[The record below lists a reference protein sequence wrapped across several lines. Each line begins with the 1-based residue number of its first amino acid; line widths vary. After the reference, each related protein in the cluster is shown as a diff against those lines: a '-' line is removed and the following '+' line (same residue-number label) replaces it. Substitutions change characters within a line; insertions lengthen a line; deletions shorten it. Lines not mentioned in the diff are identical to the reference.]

1 MSDIFVKTSGLGS
14 TGWRKATNL
23 FIKTSN
29 FGSTGWRSAL
39 GVWIRTATQWLRVW
53 PLSGVFAT
61 RTPWI
66 GADSTTAYA
75 DRLINSSVVRI
86 GSNYYGNNAQW
97 DANGWTITSYSYAW
111 VYYGGQDTSVWTSP
125 LGTIDSGTGSGW
137 TAGGTGQDLLPTT
150 IWTST
155 NSTNLDRNYLAFRVT
170 ANASNS
176 VYNGLSES
184 SRPIV
189 VRRPPI
195 NISRSLSTNTPQVG
209 TAISYSSSWNIDEAY
224 KIETARTTI
233 QWYRNSTS
241 STSGGTLL
249 SSGSYSYTPQ
259 SADLGSFIYAVETTY
274 NSGTDYDFGLVTGVE
289 ARVVTTSAVSAGL
302 VAPTSV
308 SISSMS
314 RFDNTSVNAVIAFSG
329 TGIGP
334 FYQLYW
340 TTATS
345 APTTASYDSASTG
358 SPIADVFSPG
368 SGQTFYFYVR
378 SSSQNLGNT
387 NTGGSAT
394 AGTYSAYSTASASYT
409 YQSPTGTV
417 SVSPGS
423 GTAGTTQYTA
433 SASISGAPTPNISYQ
448 WQYLDQ
454 GSTYLNIGGATSSTY
469 TPPSNYFALGYSS
482 SLRCQ
487 VVANNGV
494 GTSLTANSTPVSVA
508 APLTKLSTPTNVV
521 ASDNRSDGV
530 NITWTAVSGAA
541 YYGIWWGGVPGYDS
555 TPDFG
560 GPNNPTLITG
570 TSYLDTSIAV
580 GSPRN
585 YYVQAFRT
593 NNPTGTKSDWSAG
606 DSGTRVAATVA
617 PTISSSSI
625 APSSGTA
632 GSTTFTA
639 SATASG
645 TPTPTLSY
653 QWQYFS
659 TSFSFVNVPG
669 ATSSTYAPPSNFNTL
684 YPNLGFFC
692 LITATNSAG
701 SATARPSATLNS
713 PATVTIPGVPGSVT
727 LSGSGSVTW
736 TASTNSPTS
745 YEIEFFTASNG
756 SGANAAPT
764 TATGYT
770 VTGISSSPY
779 QLVSPYGGTNAT
791 WARVRVR
798 ARNSAGASS
807 YSGWVPSATTYT

>member
-14 TGWRKATNL
+14 TGWRKAANL
-23 FIKTSN
+23 FVKTSGL
-29 FGSTGWRSAL
+29 GSTGWRSAA
-39 GVWIRTATQWLRVW
+39 GVWIRNATQWLKVW

-66 GADSTTAYA
+66 GDNSTTVYA
-75 DRLINSSVVRI
+75 DRLTNSSVIRV

-97 DANGWTITSYSYAW
+97 DANGWTITSYSYEW
-111 VYYGGQDTSVWTSP
+111 VYYDGQSSSIYPSP
-125 LGTIDSGTGSGW
+125 SGTVDSGTGSGW

-155 NSTNLDRNYLAFRVT
+155 NSTNMDRKYLAFRVT

-176 VYNGLSES
+176 SYNGLSES
-184 SRPIV
+184 SRPII
-189 VRRPPI
+189 VRRPPV
-195 NISRSLSTNTPQVG
+195 NLSRSLSTNTPQVG
-209 TAISYSSSWNIDEAY
+209 TSMSYSSSWNTDEAY
-224 KIETARTTI
+224 KIETARTII

-241 STSGGTLL
+241 STSGGTLV

-274 NSGTDYDFGLVTGVE
+274 NSGTDYDFGTITGVE
-289 ARVVTTSAVSAGL
+289 AKVVTTSAVSAGL
-302 VAPTSV
+302 IAPTSV
-308 SISSMS
+308 SISTMS
-314 RFDNTSVNAVIAFSG
+314 RFDNTNVNAVIAFSG

-334 FYQLYW
+334 YYQLYW
-340 TTATS
+340 TTAST
-345 APTTASYDSASTG
+345 APNTTTYDSASTG
-358 SPIADVFSPG
+358 SPIADVFSPT
-368 SGQTFYFYVR
+368 SGTTYYFYVR

-387 NTGGSAT
+387 NTGGNAT

-409 YQSPTGTV
+409 FQSPTGTA
-417 SVSPGS
+417 SVSPAS
-423 GTAGTTQYTA
+423 GTAGTTQYTV
-433 SASISGAPTPNISYQ
+433 SAPISAAPTANVSYQ

-454 GSTYLNIGGATSSTY
+454 GSTYLPISGATSSAY

-482 SLRCQ
+482 SLRCR
-487 VVANNGV
+487 VTANNGV
-494 GTSLTANSTPVSVA
+494 GSLVADSSPVTVT
-508 APLTKLSTPTNVV
+508 APLTKLATPTNVN
-521 ASDNRSDGV
+521 ATDNRSDGV
-530 NITWTAVSGAA
+530 NVTWTAVSGAA
-541 YYGIWWGGVPGYDS
+541 YYGVWYGPTPSYDS
-555 TPDFG
+555 APDFG
-560 GPNNPTLITG
+560 GPSNPTLITG
-570 TSYLDTSIAV
+570 TSYLDTAIGTGVS
-580 GSPRN
+580 RD

-593 NNPTGTKSDWSAG
+593 NNPTGTKSDWG
-606 DSGTRVAATVA
+606 GPNNGTRVAATVA
-617 PTISSSSI
+617 PTISASSI
-625 APSSGTA
+625 SPSSGTA

-659 TSFSFVNVPG
+659 TSFSYVNVSG

-684 YPNLGFFC
+684 YPNYGFYC

-701 SATARPSATLNS
+701 STTARPSATLNS
-713 PATVTIPGVPGSVT
+713 PATVSIPGVPGSVG
-727 LSGSGSVTW
+727 LSGSGSVSW

-745 YEIEFFTASNG
+745 YEIEFYTATNSSG
-756 SGANAAPT
+756 SGAAGPYA
-764 TATGYT
+764 

-779 QLVSPYGGTNAT
+779 QLISPYGGSNNY
-791 WARVRVR
+791 ARVRVR